1 VADIFISYKSNE
13 RDAVRAI
20 ADGLRAAGFTVWWDH
35 ALIGGDDYSEVI
47 QREIAAAKLV
57 MPIWS
62 KQSVKSQWVR
72 AEADEG
78 AGKLLPVRIDD
89 VRPPLP
95 HNKLHTIDLIGWRG
109 DDQDPRWRR
118 LIADVG
124 AILGGGAPLQDTP
137 SAAPRTRRA
146 QRAALLGAAAAIVLI
161 VGAAVLVRQTP
172 PAPIENAVSPP
183 SNSGAAPKRA
193 EESVGD
199 ASAAFTALRQG
210 ASTAQVTLCKPPP
223 QAICDVGQV
232 FVGEAVQIAI
242 TSPVSGRL
250 ILIDQASNGV
260 QTQIFPNGLTR
271 ASADLLVT
279 EGETIRLP
287 LPEHGF
293 EFVASE
299 PVGSSRL
306 VALILPA
313 ERALA
318 PVIEENRRT
327 RGISVIPT
335 ARTTQW
341 ARDGA
346 AAVENAGRSGAAFG
360 ELEYVVLSP

>member
-1 VADIFISYKSNE
+1 MADIFISYKSNE
-13 RDAVRAI
+13 REAVRAI
-20 ADGLRAAGFTVWWDH
+20 ADGLRAAGFAVWWDH

-47 QREIAAAKLV
+47 QREIAAAKIV

-95 HNKLHTIDLIGWRG
+95 HNKLHTIDLISWTG
-109 DDQDPRWRR
+109 DEQDPRWRR

-124 AILGGGAPLQDTP
+124 AILGGGALLQDTAG
-137 SAAPRTRRA
+137 AAPRAPRM
-146 QRAALLGAAAAIVLI
+146 QRTVLLGAAATIALI
-161 VGAAVLVRQTP
+161 IAAAVIVRQTP
-172 PAPIENAVSPP
+172 PAPLENAVAPP
-183 SNSGAAPKRA
+183 SDSGAAPKHA
-193 EESVGD
+193 VESGGD
-199 ASAAFTALRQG
+199 GSPAFTALRQG
-210 ASTAQVTLCKPPP
+210 ASAAQVTLCKPPP

-242 TSPVSGRL
+242 TSPVAGRL
-250 ILIDQASNGV
+250 ILIDQASSGV

-271 ASADLLVT
+271 ASADLLVR
-279 EGETIRLP
+279 EGETLRLP

-293 EFVASE
+293 EFVASA
-299 PVGSSRL
+299 PAGSSRL
-306 VALILPA
+306 IALVLPP

-327 RGISVIPT
+327 RGIAVIPT
-335 ARTTQW
+335 AQTTQW
-341 ARDGA
+341 ALDGA
-346 AAVENAGRSGAAFG
+346 KAAESAGRSGTAFG
-360 ELEYVVLSP
+360 ELEYVVLTR